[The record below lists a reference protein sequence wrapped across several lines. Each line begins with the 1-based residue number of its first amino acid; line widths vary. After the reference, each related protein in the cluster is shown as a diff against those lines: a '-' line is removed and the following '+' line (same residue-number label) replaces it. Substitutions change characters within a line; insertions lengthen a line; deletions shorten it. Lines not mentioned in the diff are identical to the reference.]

1 MSHVRHNL
9 PDYTKLSD
17 SECDEEK
24 LKLMKRKL
32 EALRIY
38 RLARETMFQVNQD
51 YDRKCEAIDKSR
63 DKLKK
68 HNSNHKGMD

>member
-1 MSHVRHNL
+1 
-9 PDYTKLSD
+9 
-17 SECDEEK
+17 
-24 LKLMKRKL
+24 MKRKL